1 MGIPTQI
8 PNNYIAGA
16 ILALGILLTIWCVVK
31 GEGHAKQIKWILIFF
46 FLAAFVMSDKF
57 DALKG
62 VKALADLTNLDRY
75 VGQLKQVTAESV
87 QKLNETYE
95 SKLESFEAASQ
106 AKLQKTEKLA
116 NEAKALM
123 RLNLE
128 GVVYDEAIK
137 NNREIMKARIEN
149 VAPVLF
155 NNEAEQDQ
163 WKRSMLQAL
172 DKK

>member
-1 MGIPTQI
+1 MQI
-8 PNNYIAGA
+8 PHNYIAGA

-57 DALKG
+57 DTLKG
-62 VKALADLTNLDRY
+62 VKALADLTDLDEY

-95 SKLESFEAASQ
+95 SKLESFEAASL

-128 GVVYDEAIK
+128 GVIYDEAIK
-137 NNREIMKARIEN
+137 NNQEIMKARIVN

-155 NNEAEQDQ
+155 SNESERDQ